1 MKLSKQ
7 KLYKLIQ
14 EVMETHLKCFEA
26 LEDHTKPEQ
35 EYFGS
40 GIQQIIQSKNTI
52 HKKGPWLD
60 QLWLSKN
67 VGERLG
73 AGYSRETYA
82 IDDKLV
88 VKFIIGSPQ
97 EKLEGIQSNKLEVA
111 LFNKYPTVFPR
122 GYIHDRMEDGP
133 EWLVVERVD
142 VIESGPEYYEVIK
155 NSFSSLVSAADLL
168 SKAGYSFM
176 KRPVNASW
184 VFERLL
190 DAYDDDLDGDVYGA
204 WEEILFSTRAG
215 KSVDDNL
222 KKDVAWNAWEMA
234 TNDVDLMTFI
244 TTCKNL
250 GVDFEEIREGNIGT
264 NSEKNKLMLI
274 DISKFDFKG

>member
-122 GYIHDRMEDGP
+122 VYIHDRMENGP